1 MLKLQMRVSHGR
13 IIGDIECVPDMQL
26 VVYFPADVAIT
37 LPFHIPVSR
46 VRAFGSAAIR
56 LRRHQLGRLLFA
68 IWQSSGNKSSRAL
81 PVNNSLDGS
90 RGFRNKGHWPMAL
103 HGELVA
109 VKKCLDFFPP
119 HISPFDA
126 LTYRSQS
133 IRHPTVK
140 CHLSDS
146 ARRYPTN
153 SARQQE
159 EKE

>member
-46 VRAFGSAAIR
+46 VRAFGCAAIR

-109 VKKCLDFFPP
+109 VKKWLDFFPP
-119 HISPFDA
+119 IFH
-126 LTYRSQS
+126 RSMHS
-133 IRHPTVK
+133 RTGRNRYGIRP
-140 CHLSDS
+140 
-146 ARRYPTN
+146 
-153 SARQQE
+153 
-159 EKE
+159 